1 MRLRDGILEVSIC
14 LVVIALSVVGTA
26 SAFVTGLRRD
36 IDGLLLIL
44 VCALMG
50 SLFSTTLF
58 VLAKQ
63 EGWLAHLA
71 QPRRRPVVGAPHIQK
86 PCQRGKL
93 ALGIESIHTSQFAMH
108 PLKSHS
114 VLTIRQCRPPVDK
127 PRGRPE
133 PDARERRP
141 FVLRRNIG

>member
-14 LVVIALSVVGTA
+14 LVMIALSVVGTA

-63 EGWLAHLA
+63 EGWLAHLS
-71 QPRRRPVVGAPHIQK
+71 QPRRRPAVGDSPYPEALSARKASVRNGPSIPHNLQ
-86 PCQRGKL
+86 
-93 ALGIESIHTSQFAMH
+93 STH
-108 PLKSHS
+108 
-114 VLTIRQCRPPVDK
+114 
-127 PRGRPE
+127 
-133 PDARERRP
+133 
-141 FVLRRNIG
+141 